1 LEDDSL
7 EEALKAE
14 GLEITPSAMA
24 ILESLRV
31 SPAFLTRNIRRNYPK
46 INQVTTKVATEVATK
61 WPQWAETAGMETAKR
76 IPASI
81 PSNMPSRVHK
91 TFEFLSMYE
100 RATAKQISMRTGRAQ
115 STERSYLNALV
126 KGGWVTKQK
135 AGRRAFFA
143 VK

>member
-1 LEDDSL
+1 LADDSL
-7 EEALKAE
+7 EEALRAE
-14 GLEITPSAMA
+14 GLEVTPSAMA

-31 SPAFLTRNIRRNYPK
+31 SPAFLTKNIRKNYPK

-61 WPQWAETAGMETAKR
+61 WPQWTEAAGIETAR
-76 IPASI
+76 RVQASI
-81 PSNMPSRVHK
+81 PPGMPSRYHK
-91 TFEFLSMYE
+91 TFEGLSMYE
-100 RATAKQISMRTGRAQ
+100 RATAKQISLRTGRAQ

-135 AGRRAFFA
+135 AGRRSLFA